1 MKNLIAI
8 AVLAITIASCSGG
21 VGKYADAI
29 NGLSGDWNATTET
42 VTALVSN
49 VTEAT
54 ANWNKMKGEMA
65 LPEGVTVAEEDAAKL
80 NALRTNYA
88 QVGEGFGG
96 LNNDLAT
103 FVNEWTEKA
112 KGLTELTEGLAA
124 GKIEGDVQAKID
136 GLKGTIEDAKTKAGS
151 WQETLGQLTQQATNI
166 FQQYQSAVSSMT
178 AQEG

>member
-8 AVLAITIASCSGG
+8 AVLAITFASCNS

-29 NGLSGDWNATTET
+29 NSLSEDWNATTES

-54 ANWNKMKGEMA
+54 ANWNKMKGEMTI
-65 LPEGVTVAEEDAAKL
+65 PEGVEVAEEDAAKL
-80 NALRTNYA
+80 NALRSNYA
-88 QVGEGFGG
+88 EVGEGFGG

-103 FVNEWTEKA
+103 FVNDWTEKA
-112 KGLTELTEGLAA
+112 KGLTELQEGLAA

-136 GLKGTIEDAKTKAGS
+136 GLKSTVEDAKTKVAS
-151 WQETLGQLTQQATNI
+151 WQETIGQLVQQATNI
-166 FQQYQSAVSSMT
+166 FQQYQGAVSGLT
-178 AQEG
+178 Q